1 MKLLDAVLNNELKK
15 PFSSPPPP
23 QAMKSALNT
32 QDYPS
37 EFPEDEASAN
47 DYVLPILQ
55 SKQVVSGLYI
65 TFWDL
70 S

>member
-1 MKLLDAVLNNELKK
+1 
-15 PFSSPPPP
+15 
-23 QAMKSALNT
+23 MKSALNT

-37 EFPEDEASAN
+37 EFPEDSEASAN

-55 SKQVVSGLYI
+55 SKQVVSSNLCAFADY
-65 TFWDL
+65 

>member
-1 MKLLDAVLNNELKK
+1 
-15 PFSSPPPP
+15 
-23 QAMKSALNT
+23 MKSALNT

-55 SKQVVSGLYI
+55 SKQVVSSNLCA
-65 TFWDL
+65 FADL